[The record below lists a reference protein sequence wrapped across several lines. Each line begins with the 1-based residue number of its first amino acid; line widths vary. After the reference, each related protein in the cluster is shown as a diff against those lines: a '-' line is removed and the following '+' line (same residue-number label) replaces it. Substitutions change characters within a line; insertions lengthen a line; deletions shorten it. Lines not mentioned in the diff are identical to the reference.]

1 MNFLSLFNT
10 SVNEGLEEQLT
21 FIETLIKRI
30 GEPDLW
36 INIGQTILFAL
47 ILIIVGYILTRVA
60 NRLIENF
67 FKYKAKSRLKGSDK
81 RNNTL
86 INVLQNSASIF
97 IWFFIVVAILESFNI
112 PVSTLLAGAGVVG
125 LAIGFGAQS
134 LVKDM
139 ITGFFIILE
148 NQFDKGDFV
157 RVNTSGTTV
166 AEGEVLSLGLRSS
179 RIQGYEGELYMIP
192 NGTINEVVNFSR
204 YNSIS
209 FLDMNFSIT
218 EDLDQVESILESY
231 LESHWREEE
240 VLVEPPVVQGV
251 QDIKQGEATI
261 RVMLT
266 SRPMEHFGATRR
278 MRKRI
283 KQYLESQN
291 IYISVPTMDINDFE
305 GENDEV

>member
-1 MNFLSLFNT
+1 MNFLTLFNT
-10 SVNEGLEEQLT
+10 SNTEGLDEQLT
-21 FIETLIKRI
+21 IIETLLQQVRD
-30 GEPDLW
+30 PQFW
-36 INIGQTILFAL
+36 IDISKPILFAIVL
-47 ILIIVGYILTRVA
+47 FIVGYIVTKIV

-67 FKYKAKSRLKGSDK
+67 FKYKSKSRLKGSDK

-86 INVLQNSASIF
+86 INMLQNTATIF
-97 IWFFIVVAILESFNI
+97 IWFFVVVAILEAFNI

-192 NGTINEVVNFSR
+192 NGTINEVINFSR
-204 YNSIS
+204 YNSVS
-209 FLDMNFSIT
+209 FLDMNFSIQ
-218 EDLDQVESILESY
+218 EDLDKIESTLTAY
-231 LESHWREEE
+231 LKENWRQEE
-240 VLVEPPVVQGV
+240 VLVEEPVVQGV
-251 QDIKQGEATI
+251 QDIQNGEATI

-266 SRPMEHFGATRR
+266 SRPMEHFGSTRR

-283 KQYLESQN
+283 KQYLETQG
-291 IYISVPTMDINDFE
+291 IYISVPMMDITDFDGSDME
-305 GENDEV
+305 A

>member
-1 MNFLSLFNT
+1 
-10 SVNEGLEEQLT
+10 
-21 FIETLIKRI
+21 
-30 GEPDLW
+30 
-36 INIGQTILFAL
+36 
-47 ILIIVGYILTRVA
+47 
-60 NRLIENF
+60 
-67 FKYKAKSRLKGSDK
+67 
-81 RNNTL
+81 
-86 INVLQNSASIF
+86 SIF

-148 NQFDKGDFV
+148 NQFDNGDFV

-192 NGTINEVVNFSR
+192 NGTIDEVVNFSR

-231 LESHWREEE
+231 LESHWCEED
-240 VLVEPPVVQGV
+240 VLVEPHVVQGV
-251 QDIKQGEATI
+251 QRIKQGDATI
-261 RVMLT
+261 PVMLT
-266 SRPMEHFGATRR
+266 SRPMDHFGAPRR

-283 KQYLESQN
+283 KQYL
-291 IYISVPTMDINDFE
+291 
-305 GENDEV
+305 